1 MLDINTTSRL
11 LSQYSMLR
19 ELGVADQDALFATA
33 NVLSVPAGAIVFDEC
48 QPCQGFPLLLSGS
61 IRIIKASANGRELP
75 LYRVFP
81 GDSCI
86 LSSSCLLGRANYQ
99 ARGIAELDTVM
110 VAIAP
115 DMFEK
120 LLATHKPFQDYI
132 FGMFSE
138 RLTDLM
144 QLLSAVAFRKLDQRL
159 AALLANKPSP
169 FQVTHQALADELG
182 SVREIVSRLL
192 KSFAEKGWIRL
203 EREQIE
209 IVDAN
214 SLAEYCSPQ

>member
-1 MLDINTTSRL
+1 
-11 LSQYSMLR
+11 MLR
-19 ELGVADQDALFATA
+19 ELSTADRDALFATA
-33 NVLSVPAGAIVFDEC
+33 NVVNVPAGAIVFDEC
-48 QPCQGFPLLLSGS
+48 QPCQGFPLLLSGN

-75 LYRVFP
+75 LYRVSP

-110 VAIAP
+110 VALSP

-120 LLATHKPFQDYI
+120 LLAVHKPFQDYI

-138 RLTDLM
+138 RLADLM
-144 QLLSAVAFRKLDQRL
+144 QLLSAVAFQKLDQRL

-169 FQVTHQALADELG
+169 FQTTHQALADELG

-209 IVDAN
+209 IVEAN
-214 SLAEYCSPQ
+214 SLTEYCSLQ

>member
-1 MLDINTTSRL
+1 MLDIDTTSRL
-11 LSQYSMLR
+11 LSQYPMLR
-19 ELGVADQDALFATA
+19 ELSTADRDALFATA
-33 NVLSVPAGAIVFDEC
+33 NVVNVPAGAIVFDEC
-48 QPCQGFPLLLSGS
+48 QPCQGFPLLLSGN

-75 LYRVFP
+75 LYRVSP

-110 VAIAP
+110 VALSP

-120 LLATHKPFQDYI
+120 LLAVHKPFQDYI

-138 RLTDLM
+138 RLADLM
-144 QLLSAVAFRKLDQRL
+144 QLLSAVAFQKLDQRL

-169 FQVTHQALADELG
+169 FQTTHQALADELG

-209 IVDAN
+209 IVEAN
-214 SLAEYCSPQ
+214 SLTEYCSLQ

>member
-1 MLDINTTSRL
+1 MLDIDTTSRV
-11 LSQYSMLR
+11 LSQYAMLR
-19 ELGVADQDALFATA
+19 ELSAADRDALFASA
-33 NVLSVPAGAIVFDEC
+33 NELSIPAGAIVFDEC

-86 LSSSCLLGRANYQ
+86 LSSSCLLGRANYR

-110 VAIAP
+110 VAISP

-120 LLATHKPFQDYI
+120 LLAQHKPFQDYI

-138 RLTDLM
+138 RLADLM
-144 QLLSAVAFRKLDQRL
+144 QLLSAIAFQKLDQRL

-169 FQVTHQALADELG
+169 FQTTHQALADELG

-209 IVDAN
+209 IVEAN
-214 SLAEYCSPQ
+214 SLTEYCSLQ